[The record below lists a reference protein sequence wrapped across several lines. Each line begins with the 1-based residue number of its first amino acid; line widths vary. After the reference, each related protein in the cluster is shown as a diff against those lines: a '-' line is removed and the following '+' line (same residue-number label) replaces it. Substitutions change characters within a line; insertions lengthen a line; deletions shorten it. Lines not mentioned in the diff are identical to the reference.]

1 MELENIIIEDE
12 EKSESSKD
20 IIREEE
26 LWTDRNYNYFR
37 NMQEEIK
44 NKSIEHDQASHK
56 NKKRYIKTAIPAMMI
71 PLILTN
77 LTIFCDD
84 YYLKYITPL
93 GMTFVGIINGFQTIL
108 NFSKKKEIH
117 NIYAGKYMDLFYE
130 IDKVLI
136 RKKKF
141 REPFDVVLERINLKK
156 HELDNGAP
164 YL

>member
-1 MELENIIIEDE
+1 MELEDIIIE

-20 IIREEE
+20 IDREEE
-26 LWTDRNYNYFR
+26 LWSDRNYNYFR
-37 NMQEEIK
+37 NIQVEIK
-44 NKSIEHDQASHK
+44 NKSDDHNIASHK
-56 NKKRYIKTAIPAMMI
+56 NKKRYIRTAIPAMII

-93 GMTFVGIINGFQTIL
+93 GMTGIGLINGFQTIL

-117 NIYAGKYMDLFYE
+117 NIYGGKYMDLYYE
-130 IDKVLI
+130 IDKILI

-156 HELDNGAP
+156 QELDNGAP